1 LTENSGKSGNKNLL
15 KFNFSPLISIL
26 AFTKILMQY
35 TCIRVLADVNQI
47 KKCRQKIK
55 TVDESLL
62 LLANAF
68 SLVGNDVRIKILYLL
83 QDAGQL
89 CPCDL
94 SDILGMNISPIS
106 QHLRKLKDS
115 KIINS
120 KKTGQTIFYSISPE
134 YSEILKPVFKLI
146 SNNKVLEML

>member
-1 LTENSGKSGNKNLL
+1 MSS
-15 KFNFSPLISIL
+15 
-26 AFTKILMQY
+26 
-35 TCIRVLADVNQI
+35 TCIRVLADINQI
-47 KKCRQKIK
+47 KECRQKIK
-55 TVDESLL
+55 SVDESLL

-83 QDAGQL
+83 QEERQL

-115 KIINS
+115 KIIVS

-134 YSEILKPVFKLI
+134 YAEILKPVFKLI
-146 SNNKVLEML
+146 TNNKVLEML

>member
-1 LTENSGKSGNKNLL
+1 MNS
-15 KFNFSPLISIL
+15 
-26 AFTKILMQY
+26 

-47 KKCRQKIK
+47 KECRQKVK
-55 TVDESLL
+55 AVDNSLL

-83 QDAGQL
+83 QEEGQL

-94 SDILGMNISPIS
+94 SDILGMSISPVS

-115 KIINS
+115 KIITS
-120 KKTGQTIFYSISPE
+120 KKTGQTVFYSLSPE
-134 YSEILKPVFKLI
+134 YTEILKPVFKLI
-146 SNNKVLEML
+146 SNNKVLEMI

>member
-1 LTENSGKSGNKNLL
+1 MSS
-15 KFNFSPLISIL
+15 
-26 AFTKILMQY
+26 
-35 TCIRVLADVNQI
+35 TCIRVLADINQM
-47 KKCRQKIK
+47 KECREKIK
-55 TVDESLL
+55 TVDQSLL

-68 SLVGNDVRIKILYLL
+68 NLVGNDVRIKILYLL
-83 QDAGQL
+83 QEEGQL

-115 KIINS
+115 KIIVF

-134 YSEILKPVFKLI
+134 YAEILKPVFKLI
-146 SNNKVLEML
+146 TNNKVLEML

>member
-1 LTENSGKSGNKNLL
+1 MND
-15 KFNFSPLISIL
+15 
-26 AFTKILMQY
+26 

-47 KKCRQKIK
+47 KECRQRIK
-55 TVDESLL
+55 SVDESLIL
-62 LLANAF
+62 LSNAF

-83 QDAGQL
+83 QGEGQL

-115 KIINS
+115 KIIVA
-120 KKTGQTIFYSISPE
+120 KKTGQTIFYSISSE

-146 SNNKVLEML
+146 NNNKVLEML

>member
-1 LTENSGKSGNKNLL
+1 MIN
-15 KFNFSPLISIL
+15 
-26 AFTKILMQY
+26 
-35 TCIRVLADVNQI
+35 TCIRVLADINQI
-47 KKCRQKIK
+47 NQCKEKVK
-55 TVDESLL
+55 TVNESLL

-83 QDAGQL
+83 QEEGQL

-94 SDILGMNISPIS
+94 SDILGMNISPVS

-115 KIINS
+115 KIIIS

-134 YSEILKPVFKLI
+134 YSQILRPVFKLI
-146 SNNKVLEML
+146 TNNKVLEML

>member
-1 LTENSGKSGNKNLL
+1 MAN
-15 KFNFSPLISIL
+15 
-26 AFTKILMQY
+26 

-47 KKCRQKIK
+47 KECREKVK
-55 TVDESLL
+55 SLDDSLL

-68 SLVGNDVRIKILYLL
+68 SLVGNDVRIRILYLL
-83 QDAGQL
+83 QEEGRL

-94 SDILGMNISPIS
+94 SDILGMNVSPIS

-115 KIINS
+115 KIIAS

-146 SNNKVLEML
+146 NNNKVLDLI

>member
-1 LTENSGKSGNKNLL
+1 MNN
-15 KFNFSPLISIL
+15 
-26 AFTKILMQY
+26 

-47 KKCRQKIK
+47 KECREKVK
-55 TVDESLL
+55 EVDESLS

-83 QDAGQL
+83 QEEGQL

-115 KIINS
+115 KIITS

-134 YSEILKPVFKLI
+134 YGEILKPVFKLI
-146 SNNKVLEML
+146 NNNKVLQML